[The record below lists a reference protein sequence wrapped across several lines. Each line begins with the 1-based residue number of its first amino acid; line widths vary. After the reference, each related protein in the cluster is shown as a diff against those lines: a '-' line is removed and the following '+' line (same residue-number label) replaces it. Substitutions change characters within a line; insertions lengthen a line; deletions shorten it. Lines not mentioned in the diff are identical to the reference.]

1 MANKKGTGLFI
12 VLLDMPAN
20 IEEDFNHWY
29 NEEHIPQ
36 LLSLPGFLNAARY
49 VAVKGGPKYMACYE
63 LESPE
68 VMNTP
73 EYIDSQKNPTEW
85 TKKVGLPGSAARI
98 FASVYQQIF
107 PAEVTPAVA
116 SSDLAP
122 AIQMGRMDIDPATED
137 EFNEWYNTVYIPN
150 YEKVTGCI
158 RGRRYT
164 RVTGLNEQPKYA
176 TVYEFEHER
185 VSESPEW
192 ATAREADS
200 RSSRIRDKMYHAD
213 GSPGV
218 YKKILPV

>member
-12 VLLDMPAN
+12 VLLDIPAG

-49 VAVKGGPKYMACYE
+49 SAVKGGPKYMACYE
-63 LESPE
+63 LQTPE
-68 VMNTP
+68 AMNTP
-73 EYIDSQKNPTEW
+73 EYIDSQENPTEW
-85 TKKVGLPGSAARI
+85 TKKIGLPGSADRI
-98 FASVYQQIF
+98 FATLYQQIF
-107 PAEVTPAVA
+107 PKEVSPAA
-116 SSDLAP
+116 ATSDLAP
-122 AIQMGRMDIDPATED
+122 AIQMGRMDVDPATED
-137 EFNEWYNTVYIPN
+137 EFNDWYNTVYIPN
-150 YEKVTGCI
+150 YEKVPGCI

-164 RVTGLNEQPKYA
+164 KVTALTEQPKYA
-176 TVYEFEHER
+176 TVYEFEHEK

-200 RSSRIRDKMYHAD
+200 RSSRIRDKMCHAD

-218 YKKILPV
+218 YKKIFPA